1 MQVRRDIFLKR
12 LIARRRNGMVKV
24 ITGLRR
30 CGKSYL
36 LGVLYK
42 DYLLS
47 DGVGQDHI
55 IEVALDEPGNYKY
68 VVYGWP
74 LQLFLYRKLLQK

>member
-1 MQVRRDIFLKR
+1 MQVKRDMFLKR

-42 DYLLS
+42 DYLLA

-55 IEVALDEPGNYKY
+55 IEVSLHFYKPSNCDRRTRSPRSRRRTT
-68 VVYGWP
+68 GS
-74 LQLFLYRKLLQK
+74 

>member
-1 MQVRRDIFLKR
+1 MQVQRDTFLKR
-12 LIARRRNGMVKV
+12 LIVRRKNGMVKV

-42 DYLLS
+42 DYLLAE
-47 DGVGQDHI
+47 GVGEDHI
-55 IEVALDEPGNYKY
+55 IEIALP
-68 VVYGWP
+68 
-74 LQLFLYRKLLQK
+74 